1 MSKETTAAA
10 RTKVTLL
17 VDDGWRMKAADLA
30 GVFLRSGHA
39 PRDKLRDCVVY
50 TVGPQNTAFGV
61 WGDERHVRVYQ
72 EDQK

>member
-1 MSKETTAAA
+1 MKPQTTGS

-39 PRDKLRDCVVY
+39 PRYKMRDCVVY
-50 TVGPQNTAFGV
+50 TVGSQNTAFGV
-61 WGDERHVRVYQ
+61 WGDEKHVRVYQ
-72 EDQK
+72 ETSA